1 MAHVT
6 GLSPGL
12 AWNAIVGQL
21 GRPDR
26 RWPKHEGHLQ
36 YRDRFKLCAFLVA
49 NEVPQGLIRKL
60 AHTNQITLRD
70 KKARYE
76 WDRLAVL
83 LCNNEEKRGTYKSH
97 KLGVGTVYL
106 NGTLVEPL
114 TPPPRRAV
122 TLINLL

>member
-1 MAHVT
+1 MAQVT
-6 GLSPGL
+6 
-12 AWNAIVGQL
+12 WNAIVEQL
-21 GRPDR
+21 GLPDR

-36 YRDRFKLCAFLVA
+36 YRERFKLCAFLVA
-49 NEVPQGLIRKL
+49 NEVPCGLIRKL

-114 TPPPRRAV
+114 TPPRRVV
-122 TLINLL
+122 TLDSLNLL